1 MTVATKKFTLEEYLA
16 YDDGTDIRYE
26 LVNGELVAM
35 SVSTAIHA
43 FIVEFLAE
51 QIKAIITEWAVPH
64 QTFSGSIAILSPRGG
79 KFRTARIPNI
89 MLLPLQQAEQL
100 LGQKAAVIGYGEPT
114 PSLVVEVVS
123 PSTQNTDYKAKWTEY
138 SVLDIPEYW
147 IVDPLQQL
155 VTVCILEDGKY
166 ASQEYRGAEEAQSQ
180 ILPSFDLTA
189 ATVLAA
195 GIS

>member
-79 KFRTARIPNI
+79 KF
-89 MLLPLQQAEQL
+89 
-100 LGQKAAVIGYGEPT
+100 
-114 PSLVVEVVS
+114 
-123 PSTQNTDYKAKWTEY
+123 
-138 SVLDIPEYW
+138 
-147 IVDPLQQL
+147 
-155 VTVCILEDGKY
+155 
-166 ASQEYRGAEEAQSQ
+166 
-180 ILPSFDLTA
+180 
-189 ATVLAA
+189 
-195 GIS
+195 